1 MNLFFL
7 FLIGHLQI
15 DGSTLR
21 TLCIQHGPLQH
32 FHLYLN
38 HGIALCKYASHE
50 ESNKAQMALNNCV
63 LGNATICAESP
74 SESEVQ
80 NILQHLSV
88 PSSSAQSQIQVQPH
102 HHSTQSQQPQSQR
115 SIQQQQQQ
123 QQPQQPITSSS
134 GSSQSQWRPPS
145 QQGVAP
151 RTSGKLII
159 IYPFN
164 SEYIPSKYQISR
176 ILIMCRFITQETSPG
191 DLIHHGQALAI
202 LVHLYGH
209 HWMCRLSV
217 GLHLV

>member
-1 MNLFFL
+1 MSFMKHLNS
-7 FLIGHLQI
+7 IIYISLQI

-80 NILQHLSV
+80 NILQHLGV
-88 PSSSAQSQIQVQPH
+88 PSSSAQSQNQVQSH
-102 HHSTQSQQPQSQR
+102 HHPTQSQQQQSQR
-115 SIQQQQQQ
+115 SIQ

-145 QQGVAP
+145 QQGVAS
-151 RTSGKLII
+151 RSSGNYL
-159 IYPFN
+159 
-164 SEYIPSKYQISR
+164 
-176 ILIMCRFITQETSPG
+176 L
-191 DLIHHGQALAI
+191 
-202 LVHLYGH
+202 
-209 HWMCRLSV
+209 
-217 GLHLV
+217 